1 MPCMTVNATLAVLYA
16 LYDDSVNA
24 TLTVL
29 YALYDDS
36 VNATLTVLY
45 ALYDC
50 KCDSHGTQCPVWL

>member
-1 MPCMTVNATLAVLYA
+1 MPCVTVNVTLA
-16 LYDDSVNA
+16 
-24 TLTVL
+24 VL

-50 KCDSHGTQCPVWL
+50 KCDTHGTVCPV